1 MHTVVCVKVKNNK
14 IFLNLKS
21 YKSLTK
27 MGAKRFVVIPI
38 LLLHQISCQDFGQ
51 KTKFV
56 SPVELSRNIFFDLL
70 DGSSKKDK
78 LKMAVGKYH
87 TNF

>member
-1 MHTVVCVKVKNNK
+1 
-14 IFLNLKS
+14 
-21 YKSLTK
+21 
-27 MGAKRFVVIPI
+27 MGATRFVVIPI

-87 TNF
+87 TNFDTVC